1 MLLLRHA
8 KTFVWNGSI
17 SMSLDFVV
25 WLLRRPVAHWALRR
39 VSTEHC
45 VSRNSHKVILR
56 CTAKANES
64 QPYLRLSNRK
74 LTAQPLGYDIP

>member
-1 MLLLRHA
+1 MIYLMRERSRMCMLLLRHA

-17 SMSLDFVV
+17 STSLDFVV
-25 WLLRRPVAHWALRR
+25 WLLHRLVGHWVLRR

-45 VSRNSHKVILR
+45 VSHNSHTVILR

-64 QPYLRLSNRK
+64 QPYLRPP
-74 LTAQPLGYDIP
+74 T